1 MKKKILCLLL
11 VFVLLLSLTGCENET
26 REKGEYAI
34 FYLNM
39 DITKIMP
46 EDYNSTGVTGEALAM
61 ELLEQLKSTPDSS
74 KLRQTIPTNVAVK
87 GIKSD
92 GAYLTVDFSE
102 TYKNMSVTEEV
113 LIRAAIVRTLL
124 QVPEYSIISFTINSE
139 PLRTSDGIL
148 VGNMTTDTFVEN
160 PGAQINAST
169 ESTIKLYFSSVDG
182 TSLVEETRVITHSSS
197 ISMEKLIMEQLID
210 GPKLAKSKATIPSAT
225 KLINVSVMDGV
236 CYVSVDN
243 TFQNQD
249 QEIKEEIVLYS
260 IVNSLTE
267 LPGVTKVQLSING
280 DTKGYCRYTYELSKM
295 YEKNL
300 SLLQSNKVEGA
311 Q

>member
-1 MKKKILCLLL
+1 MKKKTGCLLL
-11 VFVLLLSLTGCENET
+11 VLVLLLSVTGCGDKT
-26 REKGEYAI
+26 REKGEYQV

-39 DITKIMP
+39 DITKIVP
-46 EDYNSTGVTGEALAM
+46 EDYNSTGATGEDLVM
-61 ELLEQLKSTPDSS
+61 ELLEQLESAPDSS
-74 KLRQTIPTNVAVK
+74 KLRQTIPSNVVVK

-92 GAYLTVDFSE
+92 GAYLTVDFSQ
-102 TYKNMSVTEEV
+102 TYKNMTVTEEV

-124 QVPEYSIISFTINSE
+124 QVPEYSLISFTVNSE
-139 PLRTSDGIL
+139 PLRTLDGTL

-160 PGAQINAST
+160 PGAQINASMQ
-169 ESTIKLYFSSVDG
+169 STIKLYFSNADG
-182 TSLVEETRVITHSSS
+182 TSLVEETRVVTHSSS
-197 ISMEKLIMEQLID
+197 VSMEKLIMEQLID
-210 GPKLAKSKATIPSAT
+210 GPKLEKSKATIPVAT
-225 KLINVSVMDGV
+225 KLINVSVLDGV

-243 TFQNQD
+243 SFQNQD

-260 IVNSLTE
+260 IVNSLTD

-295 YEKNL
+295 YERNL
-300 SLLQSNKVEGA
+300 DLLESNKTEGA

>member
-11 VFVLLLSLTGCENET
+11 VFVMLLSFAGCDNET
-26 REKGEYAI
+26 REKGEYQV

-39 DITKIMP
+39 DITKITP
-46 EDYNSTGVTGEALAM
+46 EEYDSTGVTGEELVK
-61 ELLEQLKSTPDSS
+61 ELLERLASTPDSS
-74 KLRQTIPTNVAVK
+74 KLRQTIPTNVVIN

-102 TYKNMSVTEEV
+102 TYKNMSVTEEA

-124 QVPEYSIISFTINSE
+124 QVPEYSLISFTINSE
-139 PLRTSDGIL
+139 PLRTLDGTL
-148 VGNMTTDTFVEN
+148 VGNMTTESFVEN
-160 PGAQINAST
+160 PGEQINAST
-169 ESTIKLYFSSVDG
+169 QSTIKLYFSSADG
-182 TSLVEETRVITHSSS
+182 TSLVEETRVVTHSSS

-210 GPKLAKSKATIPSAT
+210 GPKSSKAKATIPSAT
-225 KLINVSVMDGV
+225 KLINVSVMDGI

-280 DTKGYCRYTYELSKM
+280 DTKGFWRYTYELSKM

-300 SLLQSNKVEGA
+300 SLLESNKTEGE
-311 Q
+311 